1 MRVTGTWPG
10 LLTLRQ
16 GWAKATARPWN
27 DASPG
32 ASLRLERGSADFLT
46 SGAEHLLDL
55 GAEWVGSPPV
65 DPSTASVWKSAGF
78 RPFLHLDLY
87 GRDLTIPFG
96 EPTVVVEDGTA
107 TDLLAVKEIDRLS
120 FDETW
125 QLGVL
130 GMAEARSATP
140 RSGFLVTRES
150 GSVVGF
156 AIVGIAGTIGYL
168 QRLGVHP
175 HRRGSGHGRSLIRS
189 SLHWCRRRGAHQQ
202 LLNTQPENE
211 AAAYLYASEGY
222 FVNES
227 ALTVMRYEG

>member
-10 LLTLRQ
+10 LLNIRQ

-27 DASPG
+27 DVSPG
-32 ASLRLERGSADFLT
+32 ASLRLERGSADFLA
-46 SGAEHLLDL
+46 SGADHLLEL

-65 DPSTASVWKSAGF
+65 DTSAASVWKSAGF
-78 RPFLHLDLY
+78 KPFLRLDLY
-87 GRDLTIPFG
+87 GRDLTTPFAD
-96 EPTVVVEDGTA
+96 PTRVVEDGTA
-107 TDLLAVKEIDRLS
+107 ADLLAIKEIDRLS

-140 RSGFLVTRES
+140 RSGLLVTREA

-175 HRRGSGHGRSLIRS
+175 QRRGSGHGRSLIRS
-189 SLHWCRRRGAHQQ
+189 SLDWCHKRGALQQ

-211 AAAYLYASEGY
+211 AAAHLYISEDY
-222 FVNES
+222 FVNEG
-227 ALTVMRYEG
+227 ALAVLRYDG

>member
-10 LLTLRQ
+10 LLTLRH

-27 DASPG
+27 DVSPG
-32 ASLRLERGSADFLT
+32 ASIRLERGSAEFLA
-46 SGAEHLLDL
+46 SGATQLLDL
-55 GAEWVGSPPV
+55 GAEWVASPPL
-65 DPSTASVWKSAGF
+65 DDSAASVWRTAGF
-78 RPFLHLDLY
+78 KPFLRLDLY
-87 GRDLTIPFG
+87 GRDLNIPFAD
-96 EPTVVVEDGTA
+96 PTRVVEDGRA
-107 TDLLAVKEIDRLS
+107 TDLPAIEQIDHLS

-125 QLGVL
+125 QLGML

-140 RSGFLVTRES
+140 HSGLLVTREA

-175 HRRGSGHGRSLIRS
+175 QRRGSGHGRSLIRS
-189 SLHWCRRRGAHQQ
+189 SLAWCHQRGANQQ

-211 AAAYLYASEGY
+211 AAAHLYLSEGY
-222 FVNES
+222 FVNEG
-227 ALTVMRYEG
+227 ALAVMRYDR